1 MSKSDANDKNT
12 RGKQIK
18 DRSNMTIV
26 FFIKK
31 TSQKNS
37 QIYSKQNRFIIIN
50 SKLLG
55 GTCTHRD
62 WIIHTLSSA
71 HGEHCSSQ

>member
-1 MSKSDANDKNT
+1 MSESDANDKNT

-37 QIYSKQNRFIIIN
+37 QIYSKQSIV
-50 SKLLG
+50 S
-55 GTCTHRD
+55 
-62 WIIHTLSSA
+62 
-71 HGEHCSSQ
+71 